1 MPGSALNALDIIDL
15 VFTITFEGCYIYC
28 FHLMDAQ
35 TIKRRAAIVQAIV
48 QDGTWR
54 CFARASDPK
63 SYARPSPTPPRQC
76 GLTPAI
82 IHQSRYFTSWC
93 NIILTLTTQSSVE
106 FRGFTSD
113 TSYKMR
119 ASQVTNWLR
128 IWGSPL
134 SPQV

>member
-28 FHLMDAQ
+28 FHLMAAQ

-63 SYARPSPTPPRQC
+63 SYACPSPHPTPTMWTHPC
-76 GLTPAI
+76 N
-82 IHQSRYFTSWC
+82 YTSEQVFHFLGQY
-93 NIILTLTTQSSVE
+93 N
-106 FRGFTSD
+106 SD
-113 TSYKMR
+113 TNYPEF
-119 ASQVTNWLR
+119 
-128 IWGSPL
+128 G
-134 SPQV
+134 